1 MPQVWRLPDR
11 GSRHRR
17 SVGAVL
23 RDLLARLGTRRA
35 TGHLVYFFPGTRDTL
50 PPAFL
55 AYVFAAD
62 VDLKVFDPLAVFT
75 LGIVTLL
82 LLVVVHWVAAV
93 REMTRANGF
102 CLIDT

>member
-1 MPQVWRLPDR
+1 MYV
-11 GSRHRR
+11 
-17 SVGAVL
+17 
-23 RDLLARLGTRRA
+23 
-35 TGHLVYFFPGTRDTL
+35 FPFTRDTL
-50 PPAFL
+50 PPVFF

-62 VDLKVFDPLAVFT
+62 TDLNVFDPLAVFT

-102 CLIDT
+102 WRMAT